1 MHSENLLDNTLAFTF
16 LHNLSSV
23 LSTQKFSERSCNN
36 MRGFQIVGNDSD
48 FICIPL
54 KLTAPPCGF
63 HASQKMQKNQ

>member
-1 MHSENLLDNTLAFTF
+1 
-16 LHNLSSV
+16 
-23 LSTQKFSERSCNN
+23 

-54 KLTAPPCGF
+54 KLAAPPCGY